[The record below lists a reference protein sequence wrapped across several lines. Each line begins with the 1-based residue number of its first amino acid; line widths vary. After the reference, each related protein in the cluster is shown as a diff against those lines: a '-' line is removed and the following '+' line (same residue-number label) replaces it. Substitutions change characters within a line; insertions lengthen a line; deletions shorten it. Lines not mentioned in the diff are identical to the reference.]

1 MDKKLRKPFSRI
13 GGKTKLVPFLL
24 SILPK
29 HSTYVEAFVG
39 GGSLFFAKPLA
50 ERNVIND
57 LDKDIISM
65 YEDIRDI
72 SSIPFSFD
80 ETNMSKEIFNN
91 LLLTTQF
98 NSIEERLFRNLYLTK
113 NSFSGSR
120 KCYGENNRKEP
131 LTYLKRNLPHFQHK
145 LKHSNIHN
153 ADYQEIVKEYD
164 SPNTLFYFDPPYS
177 KNKKGWGYEN
187 EVSLESLKDTLSKI
201 KGEFILSYD
210 YSPEIVNEFKEYT
223 IIEVDTKYEITDKYK
238 TTKEIVV
245 LKHQPNI
252 TPSPYTSHL

>member
-24 SILPK
+24 SIIPK
-29 HSTYVEAFVG
+29 HTTYVEAFVG

-57 LDKDIISM
+57 LDKDIIAM

-80 ETNMSKEIFNN
+80 ETNMSKEVFNT

-120 KCYGENNRKEP
+120 KCYSENNRKEP
-131 LTYLKRNLPHFQHK
+131 LTYLKRNLPYFQHK
-145 LKHSNIHN
+145 LKNTIIHN
-153 ADYQEIVKEYD
+153 TDYQEIVKEYD
-164 SPNTLFYFDPPYS
+164 SPSTLFYFDPPYS

-187 EVSLESLKDTLSKI
+187 EVSLDSIKNTLSKI

-210 YSPEIVNEFKEYT
+210 YSPEIVNEFKDYT
-223 IIEVDTKYEITDKYK
+223 IIEVDTKYETTQKYS

-245 LKHQPNI
+245 LKHQPN
-252 TPSPYTSHL
+252 TNLSP

>member
-57 LDKDIISM
+57 LDTDIVNM

-72 SSIPFSFD
+72 SSIPFSFN
-80 ETNMSKEIFNN
+80 ETNMSKEVFNT
-91 LLLTTQF
+91 LLATTQF
-98 NSIEERLFRNLYLTK
+98 ASTEERLFRNLYLTK

-120 KCYGENNRKEP
+120 KCYGENNRDEP
-131 LTYLKRNLPHFQHK
+131 LTYLKRNLLHFQHK
-145 LKHSNIHN
+145 LKNTNIHN
-153 ADYQEIVKEYD
+153 ADYQEIIKEYD
-164 SPNTLFYFDPPYS
+164 SPTTLFYLDPPYS
-177 KNKKGWGYEN
+177 KNKKGWGYEH
-187 EVSLESLKDTLSKI
+187 EVSLESLKDNLSKI
-201 KGEFILSYD
+201 KGDFIMSYD
-210 YSPEIVNEFKEYT
+210 YSPDIVDEFKEYT
-223 IIEVDTKYEITDKYK
+223 IIEVDTKYETTQKYS

-245 LKHQPNI
+245 LKHQPN
-252 TPSPYTSHL
+252 TNPAP